1 MAKAMVITVGTG
13 TAGADIVRPLVK
25 TVKDTDPDFLVM
37 LVSEASR
44 DNAAKVAV
52 AVGFGPDKHEV
63 RVLRFPDDVKKT
75 FQGSLDAM
83 RMLVGKGYQPQQV
96 VVDYTSGT
104 KAMTAGVAL
113 AGAAFRCATLKYIT
127 GERRNGIVL
136 PGTEQFL
143 SIPPAGILAVSQ
155 VQAAT
160 ELARKLR
167 FDAAAQVLDGI
178 PEGLLSQYDHELRGS
193 LAHLVSAYRSWDLFN
208 HKFFCGEYG
217 AVRWDKTELAAFKLK
232 DKAVLGRLVS
242 MAKSLEDGRASPD
255 VLADLF
261 NNAERR
267 KMEGRYDDAV
277 ARLYRMVEALAQ
289 WALLERHGISTGNVD
304 LLAGLASRVP
314 AQQIQRLES
323 RRDRADGAIK
333 IGLEESMGLLDAL
346 GDLVGKDFW
355 AAKRLRAILKKRNNS
370 ILAHG
375 FTPVSGEDCEALFG
389 EVRRLAAVAT
399 LQFEGSC
406 QALQFP
412 WL

>member
-1 MAKAMVITVGTG
+1 MAKGMVITVGTG
-13 TAGADIVRPLVK
+13 TAGADIVSPLVK
-25 TVKDTDPDFLVM
+25 TAKDTDPDFLVM
-37 LVSEASR
+37 LASQGSR
-44 DNAAKVAV
+44 ENAERIAKELCI
-52 AVGFGPDKHEV
+52 GPKQHDI
-63 RVLRFPDDVKKT
+63 RVLPFPDDVRKT
-75 FQGSLDAM
+75 FQDSLEAM
-83 RMLVGKGYQPQQV
+83 RTLRGKGFQPQDI

-113 AGAAFRCATLKYIT
+113 AAVAFRCATLKYIT
-127 GERRNGIVL
+127 GERRAGTVQS
-136 PGTEQFL
+136 GTEQFL
-143 SIPPAGILAVSQ
+143 SIPPAGILAVSELH
-155 VQAAT
+155 AAS
-160 ELARKLR
+160 ELARRLR

-178 PEGLLSQYDHELRGS
+178 PEGLLSQYDHELKGS

-242 MAKSLEDGRASPD
+242 MAKSLEDGQPSLD

-261 NNAERR
+261 NNAQRR
-267 KMEGRYDDAV
+267 NMEGRYDDAV

-289 WALLERHGISTGNVD
+289 WALLQRQGIKSGNVD
-304 LLAGLASRVP
+304 LAALTSRVP

-333 IGLEESMGLLDAL
+333 IGLEESMGLLDEL
-346 GDLVGKDFW
+346 GDPVGKDFW
-355 AAKRLRAILKKRNNS
+355 AAKRLRAILKVRNNS

-389 EVRRLAAVAT
+389 EVRRLAAVADPQ
-399 LQFEGSC
+399 LEGRC